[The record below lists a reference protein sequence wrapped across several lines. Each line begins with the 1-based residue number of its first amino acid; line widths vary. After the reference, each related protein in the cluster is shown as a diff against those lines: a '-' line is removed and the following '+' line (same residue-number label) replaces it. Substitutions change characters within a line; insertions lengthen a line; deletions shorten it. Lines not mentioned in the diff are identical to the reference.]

1 MLEQLRQVNMILAAF
16 RQNVQELL
24 HENEELRKRYTALQK
39 DYDKMKNEYDE
50 CKRNLEKTSQ
60 ETSDSTDKT
69 TSVNEVPTINSITS
83 KNVDP
88 AIYTIA
94 NCTDGKIKFYDGGGS
109 TQLVAEH

>member
-39 DYDKMKNEYDE
+39 EYDKMKNEYDE

-60 ETSDSTDKT
+60 ETSDSE
-69 TSVNEVPTINSITS
+69 S
-83 KNVDP
+83 
-88 AIYTIA
+88 
-94 NCTDGKIKFYDGGGS
+94 
-109 TQLVAEH
+109 

>member
-39 DYDKMKNEYDE
+39 EYDKMKNEYDE

-60 ETSDSTDKT
+60 ET
-69 TSVNEVPTINSITS
+69 TSNG
-83 KNVDP
+83 
-88 AIYTIA
+88 A
-94 NCTDGKIKFYDGGGS
+94 
-109 TQLVAEH
+109 